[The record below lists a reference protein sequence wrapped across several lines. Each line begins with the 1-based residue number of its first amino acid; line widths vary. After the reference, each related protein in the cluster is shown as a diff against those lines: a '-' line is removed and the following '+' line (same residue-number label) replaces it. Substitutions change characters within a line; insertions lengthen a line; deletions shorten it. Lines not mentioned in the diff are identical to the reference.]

1 MNGTPTDFP
10 APELTEPPIA
20 NAGWSW
26 RKMILLILLAFLVH
40 VALIFS
46 FGTKKQVVPQ
56 AVKNNVPHLSLA
68 SHADELIQL
77 ENPALFALPNPRDF
91 ATAVWLKT
99 PGVTLPSF
107 RWTEAP
113 RWLPLT
119 GESLGAAFNGF
130 MQTNVFETPPL
141 EFKSPPQFILP
152 VASIPSGLPTNS
164 TLLVSHTLAARQLLF
179 QPPLPSLP
187 LNDVVA
193 PSRVRVLV
201 DTTGNVLSAI
211 LVPSGNS
218 LESAGRSDD
227 ADSEALVLARS
238 LRFKPAAHLT
248 FGEVIFYWH
257 TIPIPITITL
267 TNAP

>member
-1 MNGTPTDFP
+1 MNGAPTDLP
-10 APELTEPPIA
+10 ASELTEPQPA

-26 RKMILLILLAFLVH
+26 RKLILLILLAFLVH

-46 FGTKKQVVPQ
+46 FGTKKQIVPQ
-56 AVKNNVPHLSLA
+56 AVKSNVPHLQLA
-68 SHADELIQL
+68 SRTDELIQL
-77 ENPALFALPNPRDF
+77 GNPALFALPNPRDF

-99 PGVTLPSF
+99 PAVMLPSF

-119 GESLGAAFNGF
+119 GESLGAVFNQF
-130 MQTNVFETPPL
+130 MHTNLFETPSL
-141 EFKSPPQFILP
+141 NFKAPPQFILP
-152 VASIPSGLPTNS
+152 VANISSGLPTNS
-164 TLLVSHTLAARQLLF
+164 TLQVSHGLDARQLLF

-211 LVPSGNS
+211 LLPSGNS
-218 LESAGRSDD
+218 MESAGRSDD
-227 ADSEALVLARS
+227 ADSEAMVLART
-238 LRFKPAAHLT
+238 LRFKPAAQLT
-248 FGEVIFYWH
+248 LGEVTFYWH
-257 TIPIPITITL
+257 TIPIPIIT